1 MRYSQL
7 NAIYIENQ
15 ECLHACLYVRMYVR
29 NAVTFHHCL
38 FLEQIHLYWIH
49 THNSEVHIVCCYVCA
64 CVGGKGGILC
74 LTISRSTLILSC
86 LFSDVVKNAIMD
98 AFQIPEGK
106 ECRLWHRYM
115 TNSYEQVGGEVGR
128 EQRHSE
134 SSVG

>member
-1 MRYSQL
+1 M
-7 NAIYIENQ
+7 
-15 ECLHACLYVRMYVR
+15 CLCWG
-29 NAVTFHHCL
+29 
-38 FLEQIHLYWIH
+38 E
-49 THNSEVHIVCCYVCA
+49 
-64 CVGGKGGILC
+64 GGILC